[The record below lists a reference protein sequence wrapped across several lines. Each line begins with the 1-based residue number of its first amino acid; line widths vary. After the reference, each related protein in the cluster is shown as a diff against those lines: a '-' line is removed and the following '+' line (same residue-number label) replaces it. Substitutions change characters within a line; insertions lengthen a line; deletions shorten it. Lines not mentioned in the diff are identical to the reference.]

1 MPLRV
6 KFKSTLSGCD
16 FLLVVC
22 GRNPY
27 RKCESE
33 KVGSKDTPVLFCD
46 VSVRRLILH
55 MWYHLIFMTTL
66 GISFITPILYTRY
79 LPSIESGALAQS
91 LT

>member
-6 KFKSTLSGCD
+6 KFKPTFSGCD

-22 GRNPY
+22 GRSPY
-27 RKCESE
+27 WKCESE
-33 KVGSKDTPVLFCD
+33 KAGSKNVPVLCCD

-55 MWYHLIFMTTL
+55 MWYHLIFTTML

-79 LPSIESGALAQS
+79 VHSIGAEALAQS